1 MLINNVFRRRYQA
14 NAMYMICTT
23 LETWM
28 VSNFKKQARISV
40 NFVDNSNRAFIFD
53 CI

>member
-1 MLINNVFRRRYQA
+1 MLINDVFRRRYQA

-28 VSNFKKQARISV
+28 VSNFKNHARNSV
-40 NFVDNSNRAFIFD
+40 NLIDNSNRALIFD